1 MRSPRRHAALVA
13 AISVSLS
20 LAACTSTGTSAEPDG
35 EDSTTIKVGTLR
47 GQPHFYAPY
56 LYEDHTEDDLDIEV
70 VALDTAPALNDA
82 LASGSIDF
90 AVGSITTTIAGAAA
104 GRDVKILAAA
114 ADGGSGI
121 IGGSGIDSVQDLVGK
136 KVGYLESSA
145 QLVALRLVLER
156 ERVDVDDLS
165 LVSLAPPE
173 FFNAFQTG
181 QIDAFAA
188 PEIGVSLAIG
198 AGGTPIA
205 DPYSTEIGRLNIALI
220 ATGETI
226 AEDAELVQQVVD
238 AHAATTTYMA
248 EHQDEWLPEMVE
260 QYGGDEDVFATALD
274 NFWMRADLSPTY
286 ETQIASL
293 ATQMARL
300 GMIDAAPAVEDL
312 IDSSFASR
320 EEPAESGAGS

>member
-114 ADGGSGI
+114 ADGGSI